1 MCITHQN
8 LSTAYITNT
17 IFDYVKNFKYNCPHK
32 VSLNPKVTVELK
44 YRGQED
50 LFLIRIYVSTVPVA
64 TPMSRRLTPQS
75 RIRKKVGQIRMRI
88 LTATTAFTPTTQKV

>member
-1 MCITHQN
+1 MHKT
-8 LSTAYITNT
+8 
-17 IFDYVKNFKYNCPHK
+17 KYNCK

-44 YRGQED
+44 YMRQEG

-64 TPMSRRLTPQS
+64 TSDSTRAGSGTNFS
-75 RIRKKVGQIRMRI
+75 QIRMRI